1 MKHARGMT
9 LLEVL
14 VAVAIVGVFTSM
26 AVANYSSRLSGQR
39 ENVATRE
46 LWSSALRARQRA
58 ISTNQPVRFVVETN
72 ITQPNGNPATVARW
86 ERLACD
92 DDATGGWSNDSCPS
106 SACTGGSVTCRTNA
120 ACCSETGPDI
130 VIPSSMNATAINGL
144 CFLPGSARPVM
155 DRTCMRDKLDDTAAQ
170 ALATPTDK
178 SIRFTF
184 TSSRAA
190 SMLMVEPL
198 TGLATV
204 LDCDSVAA
212 TATSVN
218 KDPRSVAACAP

>member
-9 LLEVL
+9 LLEIM
-14 VAVAIVGVFTSM
+14 VAVAIVGIFASL
-26 AVANYSSRLSGQR
+26 AVVNYSSRIAGQR
-39 ENVATRE
+39 ENAATRE

-72 ITQPNGNPATVARW
+72 VPQPNGRAATVARW

-92 DDATGGWSNDSCPS
+92 DDATGGWSNDACPRS
-106 SACTGGSVTCRTNA
+106 DCTGPAVTCRTNT

-130 VIPSSMNATAINGL
+130 VIPPTMDATAINGL
-144 CFLPGSARPVM
+144 CFLPGSARPVK
-155 DRTCMRDKLDDTAAQ
+155 DKSCMRDKLDDLAAQ

-198 TGLATV
+198 TGLSTV
-204 LDCDSVAA
+204 LDCDSIAA
-212 TATSVN
+212 TASSPN
-218 KDPRSVAACAP
+218 KDPRSVAACTP

>member
-9 LLEVL
+9 LLEIM
-14 VAVAIVGVFTSM
+14 VAVAIVGIFTSL
-26 AVANYSSRLSGQR
+26 AVMNFMNRMGGQR

-58 ISTNQPVRFVVETN
+58 IATNQPVRFVIETN
-72 ITQPNGNPATVARW
+72 IPQPGGRPSTVARW

-92 DDATGGWSNDSCPS
+92 DDATGGWSNDSCPRLD
-106 SACTGGSVTCRTNA
+106 CTGNTVTCRTNP

-130 VIPSSMNATAINGL
+130 VIPPTMNAQAINGL
-144 CFLPGSARPVM
+144 CFLPGSARPVL

-184 TSSRAA
+184 TSNRAA

-212 TATSVN
+212 TADNVN
-218 KDPRSVAACAP
+218 KDPRSVAACTP